1 MQSSYLAPTETST
14 ETSTEISTKASFL
27 HLSPDL
33 ATVILF
39 SLVGLTISAALISY
53 LAADDIG
60 AILAHLN

>member
-1 MQSSYLAPTETST
+1 MQSSYLAPAETST
-14 ETSTEISTKASFL
+14 KVSTKASFL

-33 ATVILF
+33 AAVILF